1 MTLTMPMTRLDE
13 AIEQSRF
20 VLAGTLGGDA
30 DAHLALLSERD
41 DVTLANPFGLA
52 RGRAAVSEALLGAR
66 NHFSAVEVVGVQ
78 PVAKYVG
85 DDLACVVEVELY
97 RAKVGE
103 DDDFTVFGVRVT
115 NVFRLE
121 DGRFRLVHRH
131 TDLVPDP
138 QLHH

>member
-1 MTLTMPMTRLDE
+1 MTMTMTRTPLDE

-30 DAHLALLSERD
+30 DAHLELLSERD

-52 RGRAAVSEALLGAR
+52 CGRAAVSEALLHAR
-66 NHFSAVEVVGVQ
+66 NYFSDVEVVGVQ
-78 PVAKYVG
+78 PVAKYVS

-97 RAKVGE
+97 RAKVDE
-103 DDDFTVFGVRVT
+103 DDDYSVFGIRVT

-138 QLHH
+138 PLHH